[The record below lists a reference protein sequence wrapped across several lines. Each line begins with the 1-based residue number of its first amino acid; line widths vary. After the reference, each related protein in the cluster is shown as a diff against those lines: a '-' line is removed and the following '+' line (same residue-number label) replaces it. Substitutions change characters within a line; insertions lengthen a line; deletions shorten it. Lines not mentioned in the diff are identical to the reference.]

1 MTTESSLDGGYAEHQ
16 DAAAVR
22 PGHPLRWRRLL
33 VGLGLVHAL
42 VVGFSLIAPLL
53 TGQARGETLF
63 SVYFDVNYEGNFPTW
78 WAVVQLAAATTTLS
92 FVAVLARHQRI
103 KGAAAWWI
111 LAGMVFL
118 LCLDEGTW
126 LHERLDALAGQFVD
140 VADFTFVWLVF
151 GIPIGLVVLLLAV
164 VSARHLPEGSTRLIV
179 LGIATLL
186 FAAVGL
192 EFVAGEVIRLGAPT
206 AALAVLYHLEEFLE
220 LVAGALLLV
229 APLAAVRTRT
239 AGRSTSFTLMDRSRR

>member
-1 MTTESSLDGGYAEHQ
+1 MTTDRSPEANPTQHEDRVAE
-16 DAAAVR
+16 R

-33 VGLGLVHAL
+33 FGLGVVHAL

-53 TGQARGETLF
+53 TGQPRGETLF

-78 WAVVQLAAATTTLS
+78 WSVVQLAAATTTLS
-92 FVAVLARHQRI
+92 FVAVLARHQKI
-103 KGAAAWWI
+103 KGSAAWWI
-111 LAGMVFL
+111 LGALVFV

-126 LHERLDALAGQFVD
+126 LHERLDALATQFVD
-140 VADFTFVWLVF
+140 IADFTFVWLVF
-151 GIPIGLVVLLLAV
+151 GIPIAIAVLVLAII
-164 VSARHLPEGSTRLIV
+164 SARHLPEASTRLIV

-192 EFVAGEVIRLGAPT
+192 EFVAGELIRLGAPT

-220 LVAGALLLV
+220 LVAGSFLLA
-229 APLAAVRTRT
+229 APLAAVRTQT
-239 AGRSTSFTLMDRSRR
+239 TGSSTSFTLLDRSRR